1 MCAPLLALSSAPVE
15 LLQPFLLFIPTSWT
29 TLKEQN
35 RSQEQAQV
43 LDPGHCQPR
52 SPCPCMTSAAKPFR
66 MRLFSKATGAASKVL
81 EKLRPGAAM
90 PHITLPT
97 TEVS

>member
-1 MCAPLLALSSAPVE
+1 
-15 LLQPFLLFIPTSWT
+15 
-29 TLKEQN
+29 
-35 RSQEQAQV
+35 
-43 LDPGHCQPR
+43 
-52 SPCPCMTSAAKPFR
+52 MTSAAKPFR